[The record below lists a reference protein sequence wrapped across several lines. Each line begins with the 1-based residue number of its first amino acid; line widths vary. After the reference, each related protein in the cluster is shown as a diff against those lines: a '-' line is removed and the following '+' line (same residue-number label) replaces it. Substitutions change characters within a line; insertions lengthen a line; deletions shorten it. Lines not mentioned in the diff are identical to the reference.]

1 MESERMY
8 QYIESEFESDYNL
21 ETLLED
27 KSETYKIIKHIKEKN
42 NLCFKASSFLINH
55 LDADANSNEK
65 VIELVIKISNYYSV
79 QKTNITNYILEIF
92 SDNPTLVLPI
102 IKYLHNSYYIT
113 KVILTKELIK
123 LDNSSSNKAVINYFK
138 ELQGFLNSYT
148 LFFSVFL
155 DADKIDSALINYK
168 IDVTN
173 DVAHK
178 YDKRF
183 KKKHITSPQIAY
195 SISHVFASIIGE
207 LTKQEKII
215 LFGKITGR
223 SGDDIYQY
231 YGNSKKLT
239 ISEAEQIEN
248 ELNEIKSKIKKK

>member
-27 KSETYKIIKHIKEKN
+27 KSETFKIIKHIKEKN
-42 NLCFKASSFLINH
+42 NLCFKASSFLIKD
-55 LDADANSNEK
+55 LTKDAKSNEK
-65 VIELVIKISNYYSV
+65 VAELVKKISNYYSV
-79 QKTNITNYILEIF
+79 QKTNITNYVLEIF
-92 SDNPTLVLPI
+92 SSDPNKVLPI

-113 KVILTKELIK
+113 KTILTKELIK
-123 LDNSSSNKAVINYFK
+123 LESSSGNKAVINLFK

-173 DVAHK
+173 DVVFK

-195 SISHVFASIIGE
+195 SISHVFASIIGD
-207 LTKQEKII
+207 LTKQEKIS

-223 SGDDIYQY
+223 SGEDIYQY

-239 ISEAEQIEN
+239 TIETEHIKN
-248 ELNEIKSKIKKK
+248 ELDDIKNKIKKK